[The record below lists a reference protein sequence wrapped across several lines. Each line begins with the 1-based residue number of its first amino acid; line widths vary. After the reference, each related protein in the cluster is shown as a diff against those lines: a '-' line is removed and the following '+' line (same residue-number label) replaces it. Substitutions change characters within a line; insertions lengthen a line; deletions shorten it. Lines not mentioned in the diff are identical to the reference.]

1 MISPL
6 LLISVQVCF
15 HSFFEILFH
24 TLGRYEYKFL
34 VDGRWMVDDS
44 GVKTDNP
51 MGSQNNVISIDEQDF
66 AVLI

>member
-1 MISPL
+1 
-6 LLISVQVCF
+6 
-15 HSFFEILFH
+15 
-24 TLGRYEYKFL
+24 L

-66 AVLI
+66 AVFFNLFEISFKNFLKGF